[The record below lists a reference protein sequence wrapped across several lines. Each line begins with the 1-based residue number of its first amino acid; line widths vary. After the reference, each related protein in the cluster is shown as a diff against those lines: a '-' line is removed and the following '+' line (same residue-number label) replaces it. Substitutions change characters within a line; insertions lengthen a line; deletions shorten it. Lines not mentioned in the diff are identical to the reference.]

1 MSDLVSRRA
10 LISGAAAVATAALA
24 SRAAQAG
31 TIDDLLARIARARAG
46 VHTLKGPFTQTRT
59 IGLLS
64 TDVRSLGTL
73 TLVRPD
79 RLRWELAPPDAV
91 TFWIGPEGLAYR
103 SQHGQG
109 SMPAS
114 SARIAASLQDLHTL
128 LGGDLAKLSD
138 RWTLGLLRDDA
149 TGAELEARA
158 RSGASQASAST
169 GGAGG
174 GAGPSPGAPRII
186 RFALASDLVRPVRAL
201 LVEGEHDRT
210 SVEFGDVA
218 VNAPIEDATMRP
230 PS

>member
-1 MSDLVSRRA
+1 MSAHFSPRVSRRA
-10 LISGAAAVATAALA
+10 ALAAVAVVLA
-24 SRAAQAG
+24 SRGARAG
-31 TIDDLLARIARARAG
+31 SIDDLLGRIARARAG
-46 VHTLKGPFTQTRT
+46 MRTLKGPFTQTRT

-64 TDVRSLGTL
+64 TDVRSIGSLS
-73 TLVRPD
+73 LVRPD

-138 RWTLGLLRDDA
+138 RWTLTLLRDDA
-149 TGAELEARA
+149 TGAEIEARA
-158 RSGASQASAST
+158 RAGQASAS
-169 GGAGG
+169 GGGG
-174 GAGPSPGAPRII
+174 GAGPAPGAPRTI
-186 RFALASDLVRPVRAL
+186 RFALAPDLVRPVRAL
-201 LVEGEHDRT
+201 LVEGAHDRT
-210 SVEFGDVA
+210 SVEFGEVA
-218 VNAPIEDATMRP
+218 VNVPVEDSAMRP